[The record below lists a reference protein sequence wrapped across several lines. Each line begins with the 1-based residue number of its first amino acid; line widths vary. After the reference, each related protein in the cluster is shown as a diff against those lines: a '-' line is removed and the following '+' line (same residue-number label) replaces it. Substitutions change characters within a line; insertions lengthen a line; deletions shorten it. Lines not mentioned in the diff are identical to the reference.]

1 MSLAGDVLLSLIQ
14 SKFKKRAWTI
24 LDDNVKLVLAS
35 ESSHAGVIGAALFA
49 LTFYNDLSDTEK
61 SDRESWDLKSE
72 PCLKPS
78 KSFDV
83 LNFMCSNTSQD
94 RSNEDYTFDNSNE
107 HYTNLN
113 DADMHDVN
121 DSISYNDVT
130 NENYKN
136 GFYDYEDKDN
146 ISQKSQEKA
155 NALSRQFLVTTSALF
170 LFSAGTTFYMLNN
183 YGNNSARIINS
194 DSGSKTSYIHFA
206 MIAGHSCI
214 SSYSLY
220 MLYKGN
226 E

>member
-14 SKFKKRAWTI
+14 LKFKKRAWTI

-121 DSISYNDVT
+121 DSISYNERS
-130 NENYKN
+130 NENYKSS
-136 GFYDYEDKDN
+136 FYDFEQKDKEKDKM
-146 ISQKSQEKA
+146 SQKSQEHA
-155 NALSRQFLVTTSALF
+155 NALNRQALVTTSASF
-170 LFSAGTTFYMLNN
+170 LISAGTTFYMIN
-183 YGNNSARIINS
+183 NNSRIINS
-194 DSGSKTSYIHFA
+194 NSGSKTSYIQYA
-206 MIAGHSCI
+206 MIAGQSCI
-214 SSYSLY
+214 SIYSLY
-220 MLYKGN
+220 MLYKEN